1 MRPVAIVISNF
12 MFSIGPPTRGFWA
25 FLVAALMAAISV
37 IAEEPVPANGP
48 PRFAAKVIKEGDR
61 YLIEVPARPGEIYC
75 LEVPDGAGG
84 MTFATVPG
92 SAVYAQ
98 SDTVRWP
105 LELSGAVVGAEE
117 DLNSPGAAGGAS
129 PSAAGGTVLLPL
141 TIEVSESPGTHV
153 RLRVDGANPWVAV
166 AAVAFPRVTYEG
178 FADLPTATGV
188 RCAALST
195 RVVTAPIGA
204 TEPGKAALTLEQQQ
218 EFDAIVAGLPQL
230 IAAATLPSGLPP
242 ALGNGSPSPLSSSR
256 YFRVAMYR
264 VDTNGN
270 GYLDA
275 DELASGMNPF
285 ARPGESG
292 YVDASNA
299 GGSNGGNGGG
309 IAPIWDSDDDFSPD
323 FEEIA
328 AGTSPMFKYSAPVV
342 LTSQALYRSAVFD
355 SWGSWTETQVWYSG
369 WRPDVGYWLDA
380 IFSHPDPVPPLGTT
394 PRAGSAF
401 MSDFASGW
409 NAFGL
414 PDPMAGKGLPPQKM
428 FEESS
433 KGSWASFARNVD
445 LLNGPLSGTA
455 GNIRA
460 FGYRYRLRGPSS
472 SVPQMRQFLELTWTK
487 TSGFVPNVGEEAA
500 AAALMEEAPVSVEPV
515 TLTIPPGELYSEP
528 HDMVSQGPADP
539 EMPHSQVGQYLKV
552 VRLLPVEV
560 VSRDK
565 FLAGS
570 IEIPSGWE
578 SLAMEFVGP
587 GDENLGKYGSLL
599 GGGVTKIY
607 DQVTDIMSEADFAAG
622 GQSASQKVWFV
633 KDPGNSRKINYYT
646 CFNAVG
652 AVEIKLY
659 LNGSSTAFGSI
670 NHTLTEAEDFASTIS
685 YVDAWVKGGPFNLA
699 GGGGPVLALRA
710 NRSGVPAAP
719 SSAGEGIDSLTR
731 ACLIPFFNV
740 INQVEGMAV
749 VARGLFDGL
758 ISGLEDD
765 WMMVLLIKQG
775 AVFAGNWAWQQIDVE
790 LQNWRDNPLKRAFE
804 LKQMADRICEDLVFR
819 SLEQTRPDLSTWEG
833 FRARAWQAWKWT
845 PLGTLVNHA
854 QQGWALT
861 RNNWPAIV
869 DGLTSWA
876 DDFSSRMMQG
886 AEKAH
891 WDGAPW
897 AKGKLL
903 ADLDS
908 ATREFSY
915 TFGYTY
921 GYLCEQVGIGLVTGG
936 VATMA
941 QVAVKGGVSL
951 AASLAKRTTAAVVAR
966 GQWLKHLLAEAGA
979 GDALLRAAYERG
991 FAKCAVE
998 PVGPTIKEVI
1008 FEVIEKAFSKEGFN
1022 RSIYSWRHLQDDI
1035 LQRPNLSKLVK
1046 QQGGEVVFQRR
1057 LSQLAT
1063 ILGDEFD
1070 AMAAKNFAKV
1080 ADEFILVKLPDGTVD
1095 DFFEGFFRAME
1106 GNPSLL
1112 KHADDLSVKMGGAL
1126 EKLSPNAKARLKQI
1140 LSDPDPGNPWKLD
1153 TPEEWN
1159 LDDIPIPSNFYA
1171 RGLLLELQQFK
1182 KVYKPKGFQHHP
1194 TAAGYDYSGSL
1205 SGFDL
1210 LVQMKSLR
1218 NPEGAFS
1225 AMKKQSI
1232 SSQRRSLQMHLP
1244 PRRFN
1249 CTS

>member
-1 MRPVAIVISNF
+1 
-12 MFSIGPPTRGFWA
+12 
-25 FLVAALMAAISV
+25 
-37 IAEEPVPANGP
+37 
-48 PRFAAKVIKEGDR
+48 
-61 YLIEVPARPGEIYC
+61 
-75 LEVPDGAGG
+75 
-84 MTFATVPG
+84 
-92 SAVYAQ
+92 
-98 SDTVRWP
+98 
-105 LELSGAVVGAEE
+105 
-117 DLNSPGAAGGAS
+117 
-129 PSAAGGTVLLPL
+129 
-141 TIEVSESPGTHV
+141 
-153 RLRVDGANPWVAV
+153 
-166 AAVAFPRVTYEG
+166 
-178 FADLPTATGV
+178 
-188 RCAALST
+188 
-195 RVVTAPIGA
+195 
-204 TEPGKAALTLEQQQ
+204 
-218 EFDAIVAGLPQL
+218 
-230 IAAATLPSGLPP
+230 
-242 ALGNGSPSPLSSSR
+242 
-256 YFRVAMYR
+256 
-264 VDTNGN
+264 
-270 GYLDA
+270 
-275 DELASGMNPF
+275 
-285 ARPGESG
+285 
-292 YVDASNA
+292 
-299 GGSNGGNGGG
+299 
-309 IAPIWDSDDDFSPD
+309 
-323 FEEIA
+323 
-328 AGTSPMFKYSAPVV
+328 
-342 LTSQALYRSAVFD
+342 
-355 SWGSWTETQVWYSG
+355 
-369 WRPDVGYWLDA
+369 
-380 IFSHPDPVPPLGTT
+380 
-394 PRAGSAF
+394 
-401 MSDFASGW
+401 
-409 NAFGL
+409 
-414 PDPMAGKGLPPQKM
+414 
-428 FEESS
+428 
-433 KGSWASFARNVD
+433 
-445 LLNGPLSGTA
+445 
-455 GNIRA
+455 
-460 FGYRYRLRGPSS
+460 
-472 SVPQMRQFLELTWTK
+472 
-487 TSGFVPNVGEEAA
+487 
-500 AAALMEEAPVSVEPV
+500 MEEAPVSVEPV

-1225 AMKKQSI
+1225 AMKKAIDKLAAAIPANAPAAKRVQLHIVKRPGSASAQLKAEI
-1232 SSQRRSLQMHLP
+1232 DAY
-1244 PRRFN
+1244 
-1249 CTS
+1249 

>member
-1 MRPVAIVISNF
+1 MRSVAIGISNF
-12 MFSIGPPTRGFWA
+12 MFSFRHPPRGFWA
-25 FLVAALMAAISV
+25 LLVAALMAAVAV
-37 IAEEPVPANGP
+37 IAAEPVPANVP
-48 PRFAAKVIKEGDR
+48 PRFAATVIKEGDR
-61 YLIEVPARPGEIYC
+61 YLIQVPARPGQIYC
-75 LEVPDGAGG
+75 LEVPDGTGG
-84 MTFATVPG
+84 MTFAGVPG

-117 DLNSPGAAGGAS
+117 DLNSTGSSAGAS
-129 PSAAGGTVLLPL
+129 PPVAGGSVLLPL

-153 RLRVDGANPWVAV
+153 RLLVGGASPWVAV
-166 AAVAFPRVTYEG
+166 AEVAFPRVTFEG

-342 LTSQALYRSAVFD
+342 LTSQTLGRRAGFT
-355 SWGSWTETQVWYSG
+355 SWGSWTETEDWYSG
-369 WRPDVGYWLDA
+369 WEPHPEGWLVA
-380 IFSHPDPVPPLGTT
+380 EFSHPDPAPPLGMT

-401 MSDFASGW
+401 MGDFASGW

-414 PDPMAGKGLPPQKM
+414 PDPKAGK
-428 FEESS
+428 
-433 KGSWASFARNVD
+433 
-445 LLNGPLSGTA
+445 
-455 GNIRA
+455 
-460 FGYRYRLRGPSS
+460 
-472 SVPQMRQFLELTWTK
+472 
-487 TSGFVPNVGEEAA
+487 
-500 AAALMEEAPVSVEPV
+500 
-515 TLTIPPGELYSEP
+515 
-528 HDMVSQGPADP
+528 
-539 EMPHSQVGQYLKV
+539 
-552 VRLLPVEV
+552 
-560 VSRDK
+560 
-565 FLAGS
+565 
-570 IEIPSGWE
+570 
-578 SLAMEFVGP
+578 
-587 GDENLGKYGSLL
+587 GKYGSLL

-633 KDPGNSRKINYYT
+633 KDPGNSRRINYYT

-749 VARGLFDGL
+749 VARGLFDGV

-897 AKGKLL
+897 AKEKLL

-915 TFGYTY
+915 TFAYTY

-951 AASLAKRTTAAVVAR
+951 ASSLAKRTTAAVVAR

-1070 AMAAKNFAKV
+1070 AVAAKNFAKV
-1080 ADEFILVKLPDGTVD
+1080 SDEIILIQKPDGTVD
-1095 DFFEGFFRAME
+1095 EFFEAFFRAFD
-1106 GNPSLL
+1106 GNPGLMVNADIGATFSKSGLSAEGKATL
-1112 KHADDLSVKMGGAL
+1112 KKF
-1126 EKLSPNAKARLKQI
+1126 
-1140 LSDPDPGNPWKLD
+1140 LSDPNAGKLWEID
-1153 TPEEWN
+1153 VPAFVGDEPA
-1159 LDDIPIPSNFYA
+1159 IPHNYWIRGILGELAIYKKFY
-1171 RGLLLELQQFK
+1171 K
-1182 KVYKPKGFQHHP
+1182 
-1194 TAAGYDYSGSL
+1194 AAGYEHFPTAP
-1205 SGFDL
+1205 GFDL
-1210 LVQMKSLR
+1210 KSAVEYVQIKTLKNPDGAYGEMTEALRKLAALQSLPNGRLLHILKKPGSSSDQLKAALEVYIANPNGPIKGKVLLKIDPFDLV
-1218 NPEGAFS
+1218 P
-1225 AMKKQSI
+1225 
-1232 SSQRRSLQMHLP
+1232 
-1244 PRRFN
+1244 
-1249 CTS
+1249 

>member
-1 MRPVAIVISNF
+1 M
-12 MFSIGPPTRGFWA
+12 
-25 FLVAALMAAISV
+25 
-37 IAEEPVPANGP
+37 
-48 PRFAAKVIKEGDR
+48 
-61 YLIEVPARPGEIYC
+61 
-75 LEVPDGAGG
+75 
-84 MTFATVPG
+84 
-92 SAVYAQ
+92 
-98 SDTVRWP
+98 
-105 LELSGAVVGAEE
+105 
-117 DLNSPGAAGGAS
+117 
-129 PSAAGGTVLLPL
+129 
-141 TIEVSESPGTHV
+141 
-153 RLRVDGANPWVAV
+153 
-166 AAVAFPRVTYEG
+166 
-178 FADLPTATGV
+178 
-188 RCAALST
+188 
-195 RVVTAPIGA
+195 
-204 TEPGKAALTLEQQQ
+204 
-218 EFDAIVAGLPQL
+218 
-230 IAAATLPSGLPP
+230 
-242 ALGNGSPSPLSSSR
+242 
-256 YFRVAMYR
+256 
-264 VDTNGN
+264 
-270 GYLDA
+270 
-275 DELASGMNPF
+275 
-285 ARPGESG
+285 
-292 YVDASNA
+292 
-299 GGSNGGNGGG
+299 
-309 IAPIWDSDDDFSPD
+309 
-323 FEEIA
+323 
-328 AGTSPMFKYSAPVV
+328 
-342 LTSQALYRSAVFD
+342 
-355 SWGSWTETQVWYSG
+355 
-369 WRPDVGYWLDA
+369 GYWLDA

-394 PRAGSAF
+394 PRAGSKF

-414 PDPMAGKGLPPQKM
+414 PDPMAGKGLAPQKM

-433 KGSWASFARNVD
+433 KGSWASFARNVYPF
-445 LLNGPLSGTA
+445 NGSMQFTE

-633 KDPGNSRKINYYT
+633 KDPGNSRKISYYT

-670 NHTLTEAEDFASTIS
+670 NHTLTEAADFASTIS
-685 YVDAWVKGGPFNLA
+685 YVDAWVKGSPFNWA

-710 NRSGVPAAP
+710 NRSGVPEAP

-749 VARGLFDGL
+749 VARGIFDGV
-758 ISGLEDD
+758 ISGLQDD
-765 WMMVLLIKQG
+765 RMMALLIKEG

-819 SLEQTRPDLSTWEG
+819 SLEKTRPDLSTWEG

-915 TFGYTY
+915 TFAYTY
-921 GYLCEQVGIGLVTGG
+921 GYLCEQVGVGLVTGG

-1080 ADEFILVKLPDGTVD
+1080 SDEIILIQKPDGTVD
-1095 DFFEGFFRAME
+1095 EFFEAFFRAFD
-1106 GNPSLL
+1106 GNPGLMVNADIGATFSKSGLSAEGKATL
-1112 KHADDLSVKMGGAL
+1112 KKF
-1126 EKLSPNAKARLKQI
+1126 
-1140 LSDPDPGNPWKLD
+1140 LSDPNAGKLWEID
-1153 TPEEWN
+1153 VPAIIDNEPAVPHNYWV
-1159 LDDIPIPSNFYA
+1159 
-1171 RGLLLELQQFK
+1171 RGILAELSIYK
-1182 KVYKPKGFQHHP
+1182 RVYQKAGYSHAP
-1194 TAAGYDYSGSL
+1194 TAAGYDFTGSVW
-1205 SGFDL
+1205 
-1210 LVQMKSLR
+1210 VQIKSLK
-1218 NPEGAFS
+1218 NPDGAVE
-1225 AMKKQSI
+1225 AMKKAI
-1232 SSQRRSLQMHLP
+1232 LKLRDSSPTAAPIKLHILKKPGSGSDQLENSLLNYVSGLGEQVSS
-1244 PRRFN
+1244 RF
-1249 CTS
+1249 TLEIQPFDLVP